1 MASINT
7 ATLSLGDVFT
17 TRHGAEIASIRD
29 GKGDLVIQPEEILRV
44 PFEPSAYSESE
55 THRLT
60 MLLEASRPLLE
71 VFAELDEWLIGYL
84 IEHSSRVFKK
94 PLTADQIRSSYSSCI
109 RHSDKGYAPTLKT
122 KVDLSDGKHAL
133 HCWDDDG
140 NQVPSPECW
149 RNCWISPRLHVTHLW
164 MMGPS
169 FGPVIRLTDALLRP
183 DEGAAPAERSS
194 PF

>member
-7 ATLSLGDVFT
+7 ANLSLTDVFT
-17 TRHGAEIASIRD
+17 TRHGAKIASIRD
-29 GKGDLVIQPEEILRV
+29 GRDDLVVQPNEFLRV
-44 PFEPSAYSESE
+44 PFEPSAFNDDAQ
-55 THRLT
+55 RLN
-60 MLLEASRPLLE
+60 LVLEAPRPILE
-71 VFAELDEWLIGYL
+71 VLAELDEWLIGYL
-84 IEHSSRVFKK
+84 VEHSSRLFKK
-94 PLTADQIRSSYSSCI
+94 GLTEDQVRASYRSCV
-109 RHSDKGYAPTLKT
+109 RHSEKGYAPTLKT

-133 HCWDDDG
+133 HCWDGDG